1 MKTSF
6 YFVLWI
12 LIYPILGLFNN
23 SFIDNNAFIVALAI
37 VWGLSWLLNRIM
49 PVTLTYER
57 ASQIA
62 PVLEDVY
69 TGNVS
74 AFMKRLSRESNI
86 EIVTAIYFIVTTI
99 VIAFAIFKAGVNDW
113 IALAIFGFF
122 TYGAIT
128 RSFSLS
134 RAKAGLKSNPT
145 PEKCMEIADDT
156 YKLDYA
162 SYYNAH
168 NRVAYADMLP
178 PKPKHFQ
185 VFKVFSIVISVIAS
199 LFGLL
204 YIILGI
210 IIMLSQSSLEAG
222 AVAGMY
228 FLYGS
233 LAAYFGAKDFVSCL
247 NTKSNT
253 MTISKEHTA

>member
-12 LIYPILGLFNN
+12 LIYPILGLF
-23 SFIDNNAFIVALAI
+23 NNAFIVALAI

-99 VIAFAIFKAGVNDW
+99 VI
-113 IALAIFGFF
+113 
-122 TYGAIT
+122 
-128 RSFSLS
+128 
-134 RAKAGLKSNPT
+134 
-145 PEKCMEIADDT
+145 C
-156 YKLDYA
+156 
-162 SYYNAH
+162 
-168 NRVAYADMLP
+168 
-178 PKPKHFQ
+178 
-185 VFKVFSIVISVIAS
+185 
-199 LFGLL
+199 
-204 YIILGI
+204 
-210 IIMLSQSSLEAG
+210 
-222 AVAGMY
+222 
-228 FLYGS
+228 
-233 LAAYFGAKDFVSCL
+233 
-247 NTKSNT
+247 
-253 MTISKEHTA
+253 

>member
-1 MKTSF
+1 
-6 YFVLWI
+6 
-12 LIYPILGLFNN
+12 
-23 SFIDNNAFIVALAI
+23 
-37 VWGLSWLLNRIM
+37 
-49 PVTLTYER
+49 
-57 ASQIA
+57 
-62 PVLEDVY
+62 
-69 TGNVS
+69 
-74 AFMKRLSRESNI
+74 
-86 EIVTAIYFIVTTI
+86 
-99 VIAFAIFKAGVNDW
+99 
-113 IALAIFGFF
+113 
-122 TYGAIT
+122 
-128 RSFSLS
+128 
-134 RAKAGLKSNPT
+134 
-145 PEKCMEIADDT
+145 MEIADDT

-168 NRVAYADMLP
+168 NGVAYADMLP

-222 AVAGMY
+222 AVAGIY